1 MLNKL
6 ICCSLLTVFVAVL
19 VGWIDGWSRAVKA
32 GNTAYVRGNYDEA
45 QAAFQRATLDKPDD
59 PVAHYNLGTALYRQ
73 GNFREA
79 AQTFQASLS
88 RYSEQSAKQIA
99 KQTAKQTKNI
109 LSQSSIFYNL
119 GNAQFKAGNLTDA
132 ISSYQQTL
140 RLDPQ
145 DADAQHNLAVALQLL
160 RQQEDLTQQAN
171 RSTAPKTE
179 PDDMGR
185 AETRRLVERFSENEN
200 RLRRKL
206 LQQQRKSGYRR
217 EKDW

>member
-6 ICCSLLTVFVAVL
+6 IYCSLLTVFVTVL

-32 GNTAYVRGNYDEA
+32 GNAAYVRGNYDEA
-45 QAAFQRATLDKPDD
+45 QAAFQQATLDKPDD

-79 AQTFQASLS
+79 AHTFQASLS
-88 RYSEQSAKQIA
+88 RYSEQSAKQV
-99 KQTAKQTKNI
+99 KSI
-109 LSQSSIFYNL
+109 LSQSSILYNL

-132 ISSYQQTL
+132 ISSYKQTL

-145 DADAQHNLAVALQLL
+145 DADAQHNLALALQLL

-171 RSTAPKTE
+171 RSTAPKTA
-179 PDDMGR
+179 PDDIGR
-185 AETRRLVERFSENEN
+185 AETQRLVEHFSENEN

>member
-1 MLNKL
+1 M
-6 ICCSLLTVFVAVL
+6 
-19 VGWIDGWSRAVKA
+19 KA
-32 GNTAYVRGNYDEA
+32 GNAAYLRGNYDEA
-45 QAAFQRATLDKPDD
+45 QAAFQQAALDKPDD

-88 RYSEQSAKQIA
+88 RYSEQSAKQI
-99 KQTAKQTKNI
+99 KNI
-109 LSQSSIFYNL
+109 LDQSSILYNL
-119 GNAQFKAGNLTDA
+119 GNAQFKVGDLTGA
-132 ISSYQQTL
+132 IASYKQTL

-145 DADAQHNLAVALQLL
+145 DTDAQHNLALALQLL
-160 RQQEDLTQQAN
+160 RQQEDLAQQSS
-171 RSTAPKTE
+171 RSTTPKTE
-179 PDDMGR
+179 PNDIGR
-185 AETRRLVERFSENEN
+185 TEALRLLERFSENEN

>member
-1 MLNKL
+1 M
-6 ICCSLLTVFVAVL
+6 
-19 VGWIDGWSRAVKA
+19 KA
-32 GNTAYVRGNYDEA
+32 GNAAYVRGNYDKA
-45 QAAFQRATLDKPDD
+45 QAAFQQATLDKPDD

-73 GNFREA
+73 GKFRDA
-79 AQTFQASLS
+79 TRTFQASLS
-88 RYSEQSAKQIA
+88 RYSEQSAKQV
-99 KQTAKQTKNI
+99 KSI
-109 LSQSSIFYNL
+109 LSQSSILYNL

-132 ISSYQQTL
+132 ISSYKQTL

-145 DADAQHNLAVALQLL
+145 DADAQHNLALALQLL

-179 PDDMGR
+179 PDDIGR

>member
-1 MLNKL
+1 M
-6 ICCSLLTVFVAVL
+6 
-19 VGWIDGWSRAVKA
+19 KA
-32 GNTAYVRGNYDEA
+32 GNAAYVRGNYDEA
-45 QAAFQRATLDKPDD
+45 QAAFQQATLDKPDD

-99 KQTAKQTKNI
+99 KQVKSI
-109 LSQSSIFYNL
+109 LDQSSILYNL
-119 GNAQFKAGNLTDA
+119 GNAQFKVGDLTGA
-132 ISSYQQTL
+132 IASYKQTL
-140 RLDPQ
+140 RVNPQ
-145 DADAQHNLAVALQLL
+145 DADAQHNLALALQLL
-160 RQQEDLTQQAN
+160 RQQEDLAQQAN
-171 RSTAPKTE
+171 SRTAPKTE

>member
-1 MLNKL
+1 MFDKL
-6 ICCSLLTVFVAVL
+6 ICCSLITVFVTVL

-32 GNTAYVRGNYDEA
+32 GNAAYLRGNYGEA
-45 QAAFQRATLDKPDD
+45 QTAFQQATLDKPDD

-73 GNFREA
+73 GKFREA
-79 AQTFQASLS
+79 TRTFQASLS
-88 RYSEQSAKQIA
+88 RYSEQSAKEIES
-99 KQTAKQTKNI
+99 I
-109 LSQSSIFYNL
+109 LSQSSILYNL
-119 GNAQFKAGNLTDA
+119 GNAQFKVGDLTDA
-132 ISSYQQTL
+132 IASYKQTL

-145 DADAQHNLAVALQLL
+145 DTDAQHNLALALQRL
-160 RQQEDLTQQAN
+160 RQQEDVAQQSN

-179 PDDMGR
+179 SNDMGR
-185 AETRRLVERFSENEN
+185 AEALRLLERFSENEN